1 NKRRSIMKLNN
12 PLEVATITTNV
23 LAHYIYQAISD
34 LDKED
39 LIKYDN
45 VDYIKDYLDSSIDSL
60 GTDSFYSSVLNSFYG
75 MNHDYGHDY
84 FDTEEELKEYVLKAN
99 LYLIND
105 SLAVDD
111 VSDEYDACEQALEM
125 LEADRN
131 DNDE

>member
-1 NKRRSIMKLNN
+1 MKLNN
-12 PLEVATITTNV
+12 PLEVATITTNI
-23 LAHYIYQAISD
+23 LAHYVYQAISD
-34 LDKED
+34 LDNED
-39 LIKYDN
+39 LIEYDN
-45 VDYIKDYLDSSIDSL
+45 VDSIKDYLDSSIDSL

-111 VSDEYDACEQALEM
+111 VSDEYDACKQVLEM

>member
-1 NKRRSIMKLNN
+1 MKLNN
-12 PLEVATITTNV
+12 PLEVATITTNI
-23 LAHYIYQAISD
+23 LANYVYQAISD
-34 LDKED
+34 LDKEY

-45 VDYIKDYLDSSIDSL
+45 VDYIKDYLDNTIDSL
-60 GTDSFYSSVLNSFYG
+60 GTDRFYSSVLNSFYG

-111 VSDEYDACEQALEM
+111 VSDEYDACKQVLEM
-125 LEADRN
+125 LEADIN

>member
-1 NKRRSIMKLNN
+1 MKLNN
-12 PLEVATITTNV
+12 TLEVATITTNI
-23 LAHYIYQAISD
+23 LANYIYQAISD
-34 LDKED
+34 LDKEY

-45 VDYIKDYLDSSIDSL
+45 VDYIKDYLDNTIDSL
-60 GTDSFYSSVLNSFYG
+60 GTDRFYSSVLNSFYG

-111 VSDEYDACEQALEM
+111 VADEYDACEQVLEM

>member
-1 NKRRSIMKLNN
+1 MKLNN
-12 PLEVATITTNV
+12 PLEVATITTNI
-23 LAHYIYQAISD
+23 LAHYVYQAISD
-34 LDKED
+34 LDNED
-39 LIKYDN
+39 LIEYDN
-45 VDYIKDYLDSSIDSL
+45 VDSIKDYLDSSIDSL

-84 FDTEEELKEYVLKAN
+84 FDTEEELKEYVLKYN
-99 LYLIND
+99 LYLIHD

-131 DNDE
+131 DSDE

>member
-1 NKRRSIMKLNN
+1 MKYNN
-12 PLEVATITTNV
+12 PLEVATITTNI
-23 LAHYIYQAISD
+23 LAHYVYQAISD
-34 LDKED
+34 LDNED
-39 LIKYDN
+39 LIEYDN
-45 VDYIKDYLDSSIDSL
+45 VNSIKDYLDSSIDSL

-84 FDTEEELKEYVLKAN
+84 FDTEEELKEYVLKSN
-99 LYLIND
+99 LYLIHD

-131 DNDE
+131 DSDE

>member
-1 NKRRSIMKLNN
+1 LNN
-12 PLEVATITTNV
+12 PLEVATITTNI
-23 LAHYIYQAISD
+23 LANYVYQAISD
-34 LDKED
+34 LDKEY

-45 VDYIKDYLDSSIDSL
+45 VDYIKDYLDNTIDSL
-60 GTDSFYSSVLNSFYG
+60 GTDRFYSSVLNSFYG

-111 VSDEYDACEQALEM
+111 VADEYDACEQVLEM

-131 DNDE
+131 DSDE

>member
-1 NKRRSIMKLNN
+1 MKYNN

-34 LDKED
+34 LDKENF
-39 LIKYDN
+39 IKYDN
-45 VDYIKDYLDSSIDSL
+45 VDYIKDYLDNTIDSL
-60 GTDSFYSSVLNSFYG
+60 GTDRFYSSVLNSFYG

-111 VSDEYDACEQALEM
+111 VADEYDACEQVLEM

-131 DNDE
+131 DSDE

>member
-1 NKRRSIMKLNN
+1 MKLNN

-23 LAHYIYQAISD
+23 LAHYVYQAISD
-34 LDKED
+34 LDKEY

-45 VDYIKDYLDSSIDSL
+45 IDYIKDYLDSSIDSL
-60 GTDSFYSSVLNSFYG
+60 GTDRFYSSVLNSFYG

-111 VSDEYDACEQALEM
+111 VSDEYDACKQVLEM

>member
-1 NKRRSIMKLNN
+1 MKLNN
-12 PLEVATITTNV
+12 PLEVATITTNI
-23 LAHYIYQAISD
+23 LANYVYQAISN
-34 LDKED
+34 LDKEY

-45 VDYIKDYLDSSIDSL
+45 VDYIKDYLDNTIDSL
-60 GTDSFYSSVLNSFYG
+60 GTDRFYSSVLNSFYG

-111 VSDEYDACEQALEM
+111 VADEYDACEQVLEM

-131 DNDE
+131 DSDE

>member
-1 NKRRSIMKLNN
+1 RSIMKLNN
-12 PLEVATITTNV
+12 PLEVATITTNI
-23 LAHYIYQAISD
+23 LANYVYQAISD
-34 LDKED
+34 LDKEY

-45 VDYIKDYLDSSIDSL
+45 VDYIKDYLDNTIDSL
-60 GTDSFYSSVLNSFYG
+60 GTDRFYSSVLNSFYG

-111 VSDEYDACEQALEM
+111 VADEYDACEQVLEM

-131 DNDE
+131 DSDE

>member
-1 NKRRSIMKLNN
+1 MKLNN

-23 LAHYIYQAISD
+23 LAHYVYQAISD

-39 LIKYDN
+39 IIKYDN

-60 GTDSFYSSVLNSFYG
+60 GTDRFYSSVLNSFYG

-111 VSDEYDACEQALEM
+111 VSDEYDACKEVLEM

>member
-1 NKRRSIMKLNN
+1 MKYNN
-12 PLEVATITTNV
+12 PLEIATITTNV
-23 LAHYIYQAISD
+23 LAHYVYQAISD
-34 LDKED
+34 LDKEY

-45 VDYIKDYLDSSIDSL
+45 VDYIKDYLDNTIDSL
-60 GTDSFYSSVLNSFYG
+60 GTDRFYSSVLNSFYG

-111 VSDEYDACEQALEM
+111 VSDEYYACKQVLEM

>member
-1 NKRRSIMKLNN
+1 
-12 PLEVATITTNV
+12 LEVATITTNI
-23 LAHYIYQAISD
+23 LANYVYQAISD
-34 LDKED
+34 LDKEY

-45 VDYIKDYLDSSIDSL
+45 VDYIKDYLDNTIDSL
-60 GTDSFYSSVLNSFYG
+60 GTDRFYSSVLNSFYG

-111 VSDEYDACEQALEM
+111 VADEYDACEQVLEM

-131 DNDE
+131 DSDE

>member
-1 NKRRSIMKLNN
+1 NN
-12 PLEVATITTNV
+12 PLEIANITTDV
-23 LAHYIYQAISD
+23 LADYLYKAISD
-34 LDKED
+34 LDSED
-39 LIKYDN
+39 LVKFDN
-45 VDYIKDYLDSSIDSL
+45 ADYIKDYLDNTIDLL
-60 GTDSFYSSVLNSFYG
+60 GTDNFYTNVLNSYYG

-111 VSDEYDACEQALEM
+111 VADEYDACEQVLEM

>member
-1 NKRRSIMKLNN
+1 MKLNN

-23 LAHYIYQAISD
+23 LAHYVYQAISE
-34 LDKED
+34 LDKEY

-45 VDYIKDYLDSSIDSL
+45 VDYIKEYLDSSIDSL
-60 GTDSFYSSVLNSFYG
+60 GTDTFYNNVLTSFYG

-111 VSDEYDACEQALEM
+111 VSDEYDACEQVLEM

-131 DNDE
+131 DSDE

>member
-1 NKRRSIMKLNN
+1 MKLNN
-12 PLEVATITTNV
+12 PLEVATITTNI
-23 LAHYIYQAISD
+23 LAHYVYQAISD
-34 LDKED
+34 LDNED
-39 LIKYDN
+39 LIEYDN
-45 VDYIKDYLDSSIDSL
+45 VDSIKDYLDSSIDSL

-84 FDTEEELKEYVLKAN
+84 FDTEEELKEYVLKSN
-99 LYLIND
+99 LYLIHD

-131 DNDE
+131 DSDE

>member
-1 NKRRSIMKLNN
+1 MKYNN
-12 PLEVATITTNV
+12 PLEIATITTNV
-23 LAHYIYQAISD
+23 LAHYVYQAISD
-34 LDKED
+34 LDKEY

-45 VDYIKDYLDSSIDSL
+45 VDYIKDYLDNTIDSL
-60 GTDSFYSSVLNSFYG
+60 GTDRFYSSVLNSFYG

-99 LYLIND
+99 LYLINN

-111 VSDEYDACEQALEM
+111 VSDEYDACKQVLEM

>member
-1 NKRRSIMKLNN
+1 MKLNN

-23 LAHYIYQAISD
+23 LAHYVYQAISD
-34 LDKED
+34 IDNED

-45 VDYIKDYLDSSIDSL
+45 VDYIKDYLDNIIDSL
-60 GTDSFYSSVLNSFYG
+60 GTDRFYSSVLNSFYG

-131 DNDE
+131 DSDE

>member
-1 NKRRSIMKLNN
+1 MKLNN
-12 PLEVATITTNV
+12 PLGIATITTNV
-23 LAHYIYQAISD
+23 LAHYIYQAISE
-34 LDKED
+34 LDKEY

-60 GTDSFYSSVLNSFYG
+60 GTDTFYNNVLTSFYG

-84 FDTEEELKEYVLKAN
+84 FDTEEELKEFVLKAN

-111 VSDEYDACEQALEM
+111 VSDEYDACVQVLEM

-131 DNDE
+131 DSDE

>member
-1 NKRRSIMKLNN
+1 MKLNN
-12 PLEVATITTNV
+12 PLEIATITTNI
-23 LAHYIYQAISD
+23 LANYVYQAISD
-34 LDKED
+34 LDKEY

-45 VDYIKDYLDSSIDSL
+45 VDYIKDYLDNTIDSL
-60 GTDSFYSSVLNSFYG
+60 GTDRFYSSVLNSFYG

-111 VSDEYDACEQALEM
+111 VADEYDACEQVLEM

>member
-1 NKRRSIMKLNN
+1 MKLNN
-12 PLEVATITTNV
+12 PLEVAAITTNI
-23 LAHYIYQAISD
+23 LAHYVYQAISD
-34 LDKED
+34 LDNED
-39 LIKYDN
+39 LIEYDN
-45 VDYIKDYLDSSIDSL
+45 VDSIKDYLDSSIDSL

-84 FDTEEELKEYVLKAN
+84 FDTEEELKEYVLKSN
-99 LYLIND
+99 LYLIHD

-131 DNDE
+131 DSDE

>member
-1 NKRRSIMKLNN
+1 MKLNN

-23 LAHYIYQAISD
+23 LAHYVYQAISD
-34 LDKED
+34 LDKEY

-60 GTDSFYSSVLNSFYG
+60 GTDTFYNNVLTSFYG

-111 VSDEYDACEQALEM
+111 VSDEYDACKQVLEM

>member
-1 NKRRSIMKLNN
+1 MKLNN
-12 PLEVATITTNV
+12 PLEVATITTNI
-23 LAHYIYQAISD
+23 LANYVYQAISD
-34 LDKED
+34 LDKEY

-45 VDYIKDYLDSSIDSL
+45 VDYIKDYLDNTIDSL
-60 GTDSFYSSVLNSFYG
+60 GTDRFYSSVLNSFYG

-111 VSDEYDACEQALEM
+111 VADEYDACEQVLEM

>member
-1 NKRRSIMKLNN
+1 
-12 PLEVATITTNV
+12 
-23 LAHYIYQAISD
+23 
-34 LDKED
+34 
-39 LIKYDN
+39 YDN
-45 VDYIKDYLDSSIDSL
+45 VDYIKDYLDNTIDSL
-60 GTDSFYSSVLNSFYG
+60 GTDRFYSSVLNSFYG

-111 VSDEYDACEQALEM
+111 VADEYDACEQVLEM

-131 DNDE
+131 DSDE

>member
-1 NKRRSIMKLNN
+1 MKLNN
-12 PLEVATITTNV
+12 PLEVATITTNI
-23 LAHYIYQAISD
+23 LANYVYQAISD
-34 LDKED
+34 LDKEY

-45 VDYIKDYLDSSIDSL
+45 VDYIKDYLDNTIDSL
-60 GTDSFYSSVLNSFYG
+60 GTDRFYSSVLNSFYG

-111 VSDEYDACEQALEM
+111 VADEYNACEQVLEM

-131 DNDE
+131 DSDE

>member
-1 NKRRSIMKLNN
+1 MKLNN

-23 LAHYIYQAISD
+23 LAHYVYQAISD

-39 LIKYDN
+39 IIKYDN

-60 GTDSFYSSVLNSFYG
+60 GTDGFYSSVLSSFYG
-75 MNHDYGHDY
+75 MNHVYGHDY

-111 VSDEYDACEQALEM
+111 VSDEYDACKQVLEM
-125 LEADRN
+125 LEADIN

>member
-1 NKRRSIMKLNN
+1 MKLNN

-23 LAHYIYQAISD
+23 LAHYVYQAISD

-39 LIKYDN
+39 IIKYDN

-60 GTDSFYSSVLNSFYG
+60 GTDRFYSSVLNYFYG

-111 VSDEYDACEQALEM
+111 VSDEYDACKQVLEM

>member
-1 NKRRSIMKLNN
+1 MKYNN
-12 PLEVATITTNV
+12 PLEVATITTNI
-23 LAHYIYQAISD
+23 LANYVYQAISD
-34 LDKED
+34 LDKEY

-60 GTDSFYSSVLNSFYG
+60 GTDRFYSSVLNSFYG

-84 FDTEEELKEYVLKAN
+84 FDTEVELKEYVLKAN

-111 VSDEYDACEQALEM
+111 VSDEYDACKQVLEK

>member
-1 NKRRSIMKLNN
+1 MKLNN

-23 LAHYIYQAISD
+23 LAHYVYQAISD
-34 LDKED
+34 IDNEG

-45 VDYIKDYLDSSIDSL
+45 VDYIKDYLDNIIDSL
-60 GTDSFYSSVLNSFYG
+60 GTDRFYSSVLNSFYG

-111 VSDEYDACEQALEM
+111 VSDEYDACEQVLEM

>member
-1 NKRRSIMKLNN
+1 MKLNN
-12 PLEVATITTNV
+12 PLEVATITTNI
-23 LAHYIYQAISD
+23 LANYVYQAISD
-34 LDKED
+34 LDNED
-39 LIKYDN
+39 LIEYDN
-45 VDYIKDYLDSSIDSL
+45 VDSIKDYLDSSIDSL

-111 VSDEYDACEQALEM
+111 VSDEYDACEQVLEM

-131 DNDE
+131 DSDE

>member
-1 NKRRSIMKLNN
+1 MKLNN

-23 LAHYIYQAISD
+23 LAHYVYHAISD
-34 LDKED
+34 LDKEY

-45 VDYIKDYLDSSIDSL
+45 VDYIKDYLDCSIDSL

-111 VSDEYDACEQALEM
+111 VSDEYDACVQVLEM

>member
-1 NKRRSIMKLNN
+1 MKLNN

-23 LAHYIYQAISD
+23 LAHYVYQAISD

-39 LIKYDN
+39 IIKYDN

-60 GTDSFYSSVLNSFYG
+60 GTDRFYSSVLNSFYG

-111 VSDEYDACEQALEM
+111 VSDEDDACKQVLEM

>member
-1 NKRRSIMKLNN
+1 MKLNN

-23 LAHYIYQAISD
+23 LAHYVYQAISD
-34 LDKED
+34 LDKEY

-45 VDYIKDYLDSSIDSL
+45 VDYIKDYLDNTIDSL
-60 GTDSFYSSVLNSFYG
+60 GTDRFYSSVLNSFYG

-111 VSDEYDACEQALEM
+111 VADEYDACEQVLEM

-131 DNDE
+131 DSDE

>member
-1 NKRRSIMKLNN
+1 MKLNN
-12 PLEVATITTNV
+12 PLEVATITTNI
-23 LAHYIYQAISD
+23 LANYVYQAISD
-34 LDKED
+34 LDKEY

-45 VDYIKDYLDSSIDSL
+45 VDYIKDYLDNTIDSL
-60 GTDSFYSSVLNSFYG
+60 GTDRFYSSVLNSFYG

-84 FDTEEELKEYVLKAN
+84 FDTEEQLKEYVLKAN

-111 VSDEYDACEQALEM
+111 VADEYDACEQVLEM

>member
-1 NKRRSIMKLNN
+1 MKLNN
-12 PLEVATITTNV
+12 TLEVATITTNI
-23 LAHYIYQAISD
+23 LANYIYQAISD
-34 LDKED
+34 LDKEY

-45 VDYIKDYLDSSIDSL
+45 VDYIKDYLDNTIDSL
-60 GTDSFYSSVLNSFYG
+60 GTDRFYSSVLNSFYG

-131 DNDE
+131 DSDE